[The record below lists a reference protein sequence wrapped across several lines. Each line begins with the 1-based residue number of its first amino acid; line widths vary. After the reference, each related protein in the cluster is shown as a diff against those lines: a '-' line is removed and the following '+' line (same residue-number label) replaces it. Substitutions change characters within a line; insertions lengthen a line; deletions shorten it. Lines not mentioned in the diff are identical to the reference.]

1 MATVE
6 ESVGGPGPF
15 WPRPAPSLRT
25 LGEMPWAI
33 LLLAAGSLAIP
44 APSILL
50 VPPYPSSQE
59 DPIHISCTAP
69 ATFLGANFTLYR
81 GGHVVQLLQA
91 PAGEAGVTF
100 NVSGS
105 TGIEAPSWQFCCQ
118 YGVTGEDSQPQLS
131 DLSQPVQ
138 VSFPVPT
145 WILTL
150 SLSLAGACF
159 LLVVLV
165 VFAVVVRK
173 VKVKN
178 LQKRREQESCWVQIN
193 YDNTGEEDDIRGRP
207 SGHPGCLP
215 RQRRATQ
222 EADLHVLLAG
232 APGLQH
238 LPGLPVRLRKGRPPF
253 SPLSQAAWRL
263 SGAQVLLVRGE
274 AVPTQPLLSQGIKLG
289 DGGDQ
294 RTFLPEVW
302 ERGEGVWPGGR
313 PERKEPLRGP
323 PISQDHQR
331 ARGGGPCL
339 SSPLLGG

>member
-1 MATVE
+1 
-6 ESVGGPGPF
+6 
-15 WPRPAPSLRT
+15 
-25 LGEMPWAI
+25 MPWAI

-193 YDNTGEEDDIRGRP
+193 YDNTDMCFDNSLFAVSAVKRTTSEEDPAATLDACPGSAGPRKRP
-207 SGHPGCLP
+207 TS
-215 RQRRATQ
+215 T
-222 EADLHVLLAG
+222 
-232 APGLQH
+232 
-238 LPGLPVRLRKGRPPF
+238 
-253 SPLSQAAWRL
+253 S
-263 SGAQVLLVRGE
+263 
-274 AVPTQPLLSQGIKLG
+274 
-289 DGGDQ
+289 
-294 RTFLPEVW
+294 
-302 ERGEGVWPGGR
+302 
-313 PERKEPLRGP
+313 
-323 PISQDHQR
+323 
-331 ARGGGPCL
+331 
-339 SSPLLGG
+339 SSPEPPDFSTFRGCQ